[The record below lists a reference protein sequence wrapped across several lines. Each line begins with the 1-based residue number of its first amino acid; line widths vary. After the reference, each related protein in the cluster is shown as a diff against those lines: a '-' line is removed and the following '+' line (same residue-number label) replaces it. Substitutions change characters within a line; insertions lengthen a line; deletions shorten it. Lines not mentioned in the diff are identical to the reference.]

1 MKKKIITIKPVMV
14 PGIRN
19 KDSQNSD
26 IDVTLNA
33 SEYLFSKHAE
43 KSQNIKETIYKHA
56 EKPKNFE

>member
-1 MKKKIITIKPVMV
+1 MV

-43 KSQNIKETIYKHA
+43 KSQNFKENSKKYLSTT
-56 EKPKNFE
+56 

>member
-43 KSQNIKETIYKHA
+43 K
-56 EKPKNFE
+56 PKNFE